1 MNTRKA
7 VLIPLMVL
15 VLIFATIPRRVLREE
30 VKESRDQDKKEK
42 ALFRVSADKSY
53 QDPVMSWRIWA
64 I

>member
-1 MNTRKA
+1 MNTRKF

-42 ALFRVSADKSY
+42 ALFRVSAD
-53 QDPVMSWRIWA
+53 
-64 I
+64 